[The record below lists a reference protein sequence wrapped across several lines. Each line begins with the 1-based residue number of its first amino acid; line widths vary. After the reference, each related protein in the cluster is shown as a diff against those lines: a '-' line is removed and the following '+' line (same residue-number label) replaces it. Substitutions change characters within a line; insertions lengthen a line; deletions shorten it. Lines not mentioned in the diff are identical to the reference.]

1 MFNILLQVLDEGHLT
16 DAKGRRVNFKNTV
29 IIMTSN
35 LGSEIIHKKN
45 LGFREERDDDVLAE
59 SDMRQRVLVA
69 LKESFKPEF
78 LNRMDE
84 VIIFHPIDC
93 KMLRQIVDLQLAQ
106 IEKRLEEKKIKIR
119 LTPSAKEY
127 LSKKGYDTTYGARP
141 LKRLIQTE
149 IMNELARM
157 IIENKIKEGNKIKID
172 SKNDKLIFEI
182 A

>member
-1 MFNILLQVLDEGHLT
+1 
-16 DAKGRRVNFKNTV
+16 
-29 IIMTSN
+29 
-35 LGSEIIHKKN
+35 
-45 LGFREERDDDVLAE
+45 
-59 SDMRQRVLVA
+59 
-69 LKESFKPEF
+69 
-78 LNRMDE
+78 
-84 VIIFHPIDC
+84 
-93 KMLRQIVDLQLAQ
+93 MLRKYALILFLILPCLNSFSQTSAHYNQ
-106 IEKRLEEKKIKIR
+106 R
-119 LTPSAKEY
+119 AKEY